1 MKAFISQPMAGKT
14 QAEIEYTRNEAIK
27 FLNKLGYEI
36 EDTYFGNEMHN
47 KEFIKEN
54 GISSISLYY
63 LAKSLEGMSK
73 CEAVYF
79 CSGWEGARGCRCE
92 HGIAQAYGLKML
104 YEDYK
109 EIYNV

>member
-1 MKAFISQPMAGKT
+1 MKAMISQPMIGKT
-14 QAEIEYTRNEAIK
+14 QAEIECARNEAIK
-27 FLNKLGYEI
+27 FLNKLGYEV
-36 EDTYFGNEMHN
+36 ENTYFGNAIHD
-47 KEFIKEN
+47 KELMKEK
-54 GISSISLYY
+54 GITSMSLYF
-63 LAKSLEGMSK
+63 LSKSLESMSK

-92 HGIAQAYGLKML
+92 HGIAQAYGLKRL